1 MVTEH
6 VHGVVG
12 VPVMV
17 PVDELIERP
26 AGRPEAVQV
35 SVAPDWVSEAELES
49 AVMADPVTFDLA
61 PGLVTVT
68 VLVIVQVKVAEPAK
82 EAPSVAVMVTE

>member
-1 MVTEH
+1 M
-6 VHGVVG
+6 
-12 VPVMV
+12 PVID
-17 PVDELIERP
+17 PVELEMARP
-26 AGRPEAVQV
+26 AGRPEAVHV
-35 SVAPDWVSEAELES
+35 NVAPDWVSEAELES